1 MLAFI
6 LFSFMPHRVVLKTYS
21 TDGLQNKAR

>member
-6 LFSFMPHRVVLKTYS
+6 LFRFTPHRVVLKTYS
-21 TDGLQNKAR
+21 TDGLLKTAR